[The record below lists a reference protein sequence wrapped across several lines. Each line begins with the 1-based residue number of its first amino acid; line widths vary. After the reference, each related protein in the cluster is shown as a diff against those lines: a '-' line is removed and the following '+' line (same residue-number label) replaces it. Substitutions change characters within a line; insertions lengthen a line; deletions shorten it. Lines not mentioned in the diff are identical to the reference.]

1 MQNNWN
7 KKKIEVTETNP
18 HLAQLEYDL
27 EYDKNKILIQSLKNL
42 GEDLPDLGPLID
54 DFLRENN
61 IDLPSKAPSEIDMMS
76 SRGSVS
82 VKSGGS
88 AISRSSK
95 MSRK

>member
-1 MQNNWN
+1 M
-7 KKKIEVTETNP
+7 
-18 HLAQLEYDL
+18 
-27 EYDKNKILIQSLKNL
+27 
-42 GEDLPDLGPLID
+42 GPLID

-61 IDLPSKAPSEIDMMS
+61 IDIPSKALSEVEMLS